1 MAYNSK
7 SAAYDL
13 SLFDDE
19 SVYTDG
25 TAAPKREK
33 ESVHKKNKKADRA
46 KANKVVKLPEDEL
59 NKIRRRRHNPLKLV
73 LGSLG
78 GAAVAFVVG
87 IIIVG
92 QVQLTELNDRIVE
105 AQGILANAQSVYT
118 ENEMKVE
125 AGLSGSAI
133 EEYAENN
140 LGMTKASNAQ
150 KEFVSLSG
158 GDKAEVFS
166 QNDENIF
173 TQFLDSIANL
183 WS

>member
-19 SVYTDG
+19 SVYTNG

-46 KANKVVKLPEDEL
+46 KVNKVVKLPEDEL

-87 IIIVG
+87 
-92 QVQLTELNDRIVE
+92 DRK
-105 AQGILANAQSVYT
+105 SV
-118 ENEMKVE
+118 V
-125 AGLSGSAI
+125 
-133 EEYAENN
+133 
-140 LGMTKASNAQ
+140 
-150 KEFVSLSG
+150 
-158 GDKAEVFS
+158 
-166 QNDENIF
+166 
-173 TQFLDSIANL
+173 
-183 WS
+183 

>member
-19 SVYTDG
+19 SMYTNG

-33 ESVHKKNKKADRA
+33 ESVHKKNKKTS
-46 KANKVVKLPEDEL
+46 KVVKLPEDEL
-59 NKIRRRRHNPLKLV
+59 NKIRRRKHNPLKIA
-73 LGSLG
+73 LGSVT
-78 GAAVAFVVG
+78 GAAAAFVVG

-92 QVQLTELNDRIVE
+92 QVQLTELNEQIVD
-105 AQGILANAQSVYT
+105 AQNTLANAQSVYT

-125 AGLSGSAI
+125 AGLSSSAI

-166 QNDENIF
+166 QKDENIF
-173 TQFLDSIANL
+173 TQFFDSVANL

>member
-1 MAYNSK
+1 MAYNSR

-19 SVYTDG
+19 SVYTVG

-33 ESVHKKNKKADRA
+33 ESIHKKNKKVGRA
-46 KANKVVKLPEDEL
+46 KVNKVVKLPEDEL

-92 QVQLTELNDRIVE
+92 QVQLTELNDQIVE
-105 AQGILANAQSVYT
+105 AQGVLANAQSVYT

>member
-1 MAYNSK
+1 MAYTSK
-7 SAAYDL
+7 NAAYDL

-19 SVYTDG
+19 SIYTDG

-33 ESVHKKNKKADRA
+33 ESVHKKNKKTGKA
-46 KANKVVKLPEDEL
+46 KA
-59 NKIRRRRHNPLKLV
+59 NKIRRRKHNPFKLA
-73 LGSLG
+73 LGTVA
-78 GAAVAFVVG
+78 GAAAAFVVG

-92 QVQLTELNDRIVE
+92 QVQLTELNAEIVD
-105 AQGILANAQSVYT
+105 AQNTLANAQSIYT

-125 AGLSGSAI
+125 AGLTGSAI

-166 QNDENIF
+166 QKDENIF
-173 TQFLDSIANL
+173 TQFFDSIANL

>member
-7 SAAYDL
+7 NAAYDL

-19 SVYTDG
+19 SIYTDG

-33 ESVHKKNKKADRA
+33 ESIHKKNKKENRI
-46 KANKVVKLPEDEL
+46 KTNKVVKLPENEL
-59 NKIRRRRHNPLKLV
+59 NKIRRRKHNPIKLV
-73 LGSLG
+73 LGSVA
-78 GAAVAFVVG
+78 GAAAALVVG

-92 QVQLTELNDRIVE
+92 QVQLTELNAQIVD
-105 AQGILANAQSVYT
+105 AQDTLANAQSIYT
-118 ENEMKVE
+118 ENEMKLE

-140 LGMTKASNAQ
+140 LGMTKATNAQ

-166 QNDENIF
+166 QSDENIF
-173 TQFLDSIANL
+173 TQFFNSIANL

>member
-19 SVYTDG
+19 SVYTNG

-33 ESVHKKNKKADRA
+33 ESVHKKNKKTD
-46 KANKVVKLPEDEL
+46 KVNKVVKLPEDEL
-59 NKIRRRRHNPLKLV
+59 NKIRRRKHNPLKLAV
-73 LGSLG
+73 GSVAG
-78 GAAVAFVVG
+78 VAVAFVVG

-92 QVQLTELNDRIVE
+92 QVQLTELNEQIVQ
-105 AQGILANAQSVYT
+105 AQSTLANAQSVYT
-118 ENEMKVE
+118 ENQMKVE
-125 AGLSGSAI
+125 AGLSGTAI

-173 TQFLDSIANL
+173 TQFFDSIANL

>member
-19 SVYTDG
+19 SMYTNG

-33 ESVHKKNKKADRA
+33 ESVHKKNKKTSRVS
-46 KANKVVKLPEDEL
+46 KVVKLPEDEL
-59 NKIRRRRHNPLKLV
+59 NKIRRRKHNPLKIA
-73 LGSLG
+73 LGSVT
-78 GAAVAFVVG
+78 GAAAAFVVG

-92 QVQLTELNDRIVE
+92 QVQLTELNEQIVD
-105 AQGILANAQSVYT
+105 AQNTLANAQSVYT

-125 AGLSGSAI
+125 AGLSSSAI

-166 QNDENIF
+166 QKDENIF
-173 TQFLDSIANL
+173 TQFFDSVANL

>member
-1 MAYNSK
+1 MAYNSQN
-7 SAAYDL
+7 AAYDL

-19 SVYTDG
+19 SIYTDG

-33 ESVHKKNKKADRA
+33 ESVHKKKKKADSS

-59 NKIRRRRHNPLKLV
+59 YKIRRRKHNPLKIV
-73 LGSLG
+73 LGSVA
-78 GAAVAFVVG
+78 GAAVAVVVG

-92 QVQLTELNDRIVE
+92 QVQLTELNEQIIE
-105 AQGILANAQSVYT
+105 AQSTLANAQSIYT

-166 QNDENIF
+166 QSDENIF
-173 TQFLDSIANL
+173 TQFFDSIANL